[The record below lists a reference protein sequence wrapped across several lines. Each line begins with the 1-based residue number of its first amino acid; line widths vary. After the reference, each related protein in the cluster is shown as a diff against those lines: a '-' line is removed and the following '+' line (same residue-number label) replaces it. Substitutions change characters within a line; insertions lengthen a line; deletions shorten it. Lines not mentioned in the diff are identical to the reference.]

1 MILIWS
7 NNFPPFYEKIN
18 KNYFDV
24 LWIARLVIYSVYR
37 LLNVKCLRV
46 IYLLSSHQLQNEII
60 PRCLCYY
67 YTLLDSNT
75 ICFLEEK
82 QNYQAS
88 PSSEEASP
96 WKFPAFFQNSSM
108 YLVLGY
114 RSIEDGRSLQCMLVK
129 KHPFIPFHPSTLW
142 LIDCNSVCVYANC
155 KLTAA
160 ELLWYDDEWLQM

>member
-1 MILIWS
+1 MIAKMILIWS

-96 WKFPAFFQNSSM
+96 WKFPAFFQNSRM

-129 KHPFIPFHPSTLW
+129 KHPFIPFHPSTL
-142 LIDCNSVCVYANC
+142 
-155 KLTAA
+155 
-160 ELLWYDDEWLQM
+160 